1 MWKSFLARHKT
12 SLKTVIEARRH
23 ESRGEKAGKTEQTR
37 HQERFLVS
45 IRRVIRFERR
55 RLLFTGTRVN
65 SPRILIHEKFRLPI
79 CLLGSLLI
87 LIQAGDYLKR
97 RGGTGKDRGWGTD
110 KGITKTGRVRSF
122 WQKVGKQG
130 FRSIHLIILPCV
142 LSSHLSLLERTFQ
155 PYLKTECNFRLFLC
169 FQVSGCQPTAVS
181 LWGGFNNAI
190 VSA

>member
-97 RGGTGKDRGWGTD
+97 RGGQEKIEGE
-110 KGITKTGRVRSF
+110 GRTRELR
-122 WQKVGKQG
+122 KQG
-130 FRSIHLIILPCV
+130 GF
-142 LSSHLSLLERTFQ
+142 E
-155 PYLKTECNFRLFLC
+155 
-169 FQVSGCQPTAVS
+169 VSDKRWENKGSVAY
-181 LWGGFNNAI
+181 I
-190 VSA
+190 

>member
-1 MWKSFLARHKT
+1 MIEFAFKFDVFRRVRNEDKSLSFEQIRKNKFTKIEVDQLVFRVTFFEVKMWESLLARHKT

-65 SPRILIHEKFRLPI
+65 SPRILIHEKFQLPI
-79 CLLGSLLI
+79 YLLGSLLI

-97 RGGTGKDRGWGTD
+97 RGDR
-110 KGITKTGRVRSF
+110 KR
-122 WQKVGKQG
+122 
-130 FRSIHLIILPCV
+130 
-142 LSSHLSLLERTFQ
+142 
-155 PYLKTECNFRLFLC
+155 
-169 FQVSGCQPTAVS
+169 
-181 LWGGFNNAI
+181 
-190 VSA
+190 